1 MDIKTNLYPSFWK
14 IIKHRFND
22 KNINKDLKCP
32 MNASDYQAVQQAANI
47 YKLVY
52 ETIFSRTRGRISDP
66 KELSLD
72 ENDLLE
78 IYTERLN
85 NVIANPR
92 VRRLFSS
99 LTLDDEIQQLD
110 FMLNNSVDETAD
122 MNFVV
127 GILVLGMTIEWLQPQ
142 VDSIMHTSVMIG
154 GKEEKKLLDNHKNMI
169 DRLDSMKIELNKRI
183 RDYGYMYNSYINTES

>member
-1 MDIKTNLYPSFWK
+1 MTLP
-14 IIKHRFND
+14 
-22 KNINKDLKCP
+22 
-32 MNASDYQAVQQAANI
+32 
-47 YKLVY
+47 Y
-52 ETIFSRTRGRISDP
+52 ETVFSRTLGRINDP

-72 ENDLLE
+72 ETDLLE
-78 IYTERLN
+78 IYTERLH
-85 NVIANPR
+85 NVISNPR

-99 LTLDDEIQQLD
+99 LVLDDNIQQIE
-110 FMLNNSVDETAD
+110 FELNNSVDETSD
-122 MNFVV
+122 MDFVA

-169 DRLDSMKIELNKRI
+169 DRLDSMKTELNKRI

>member
-1 MDIKTNLYPSFWK
+1 MTLP
-14 IIKHRFND
+14 
-22 KNINKDLKCP
+22 
-32 MNASDYQAVQQAANI
+32 
-47 YKLVY
+47 Y
-52 ETIFSRTRGRISDP
+52 ETIFSRTRGRINDP

-78 IYTERLN
+78 IYTERRN
-85 NVIANPR
+85 NAIANPR

-110 FMLNNSVDETAD
+110 FTLNNSVDETAD

-154 GKEEKKLLDNHKNMI
+154 VKEEKKILDNHKNMI
-169 DRLDSMKIELNKRI
+169 DRLNSMKTELNKRI

>member
-1 MDIKTNLYPSFWK
+1 MTLP
-14 IIKHRFND
+14 
-22 KNINKDLKCP
+22 
-32 MNASDYQAVQQAANI
+32 
-47 YKLVY
+47 Y
-52 ETIFSRTRGRISDP
+52 ETIFSRTRGRISDM

-110 FMLNNSVDETAD
+110 FTLNNSVDETAD

-127 GILVLGMTIEWLQPQ
+127 GIFVLGMTIEWLQPQ
-142 VDSIMHTSVMIG
+142 IDSIMHTSVMIG
-154 GKEEKKLLDNHKNMI
+154 GKEEKKLLDNYKNMI